1 MHTNTGSTR
10 VPTEVEVVA
19 VEVEEET
26 GWVETD
32 LEEEVVDAPDSV
44 VEEVAVDGLDLLEVR
59 TLHHTFLFLI
69 EFTDCHVVQFLCT
82 SLSFTAGGGGGGG
95 STGADS
101 WW

>member
-1 MHTNTGSTR
+1 M
-10 VPTEVEVVA
+10 VA

-44 VEEVAVDGLDLLEVR
+44 VEEVAVVDGLDLLEVSA
-59 TLHHTFLFLI
+59 LHHTFLFLI

-82 SLSFTAGGGGGGG
+82 SLTFTAGGGGGGG